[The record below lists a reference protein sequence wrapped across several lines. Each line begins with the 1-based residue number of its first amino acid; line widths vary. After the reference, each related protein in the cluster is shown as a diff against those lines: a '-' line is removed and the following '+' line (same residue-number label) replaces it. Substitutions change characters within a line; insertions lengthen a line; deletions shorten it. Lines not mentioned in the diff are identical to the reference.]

1 MSRDAAD
8 PTCWMLS
15 SRGNLMSRINDLSVK
30 IYRML
35 FVLPPAA
42 SFGALRRRLQGEVIE
57 ETPPL
62 PHPIDRQYGIDTSGN
77 MGFDQLRA
85 GSPADIYQVSYGG
98 SQPSIIR
105 RVLGLIPN
113 LDASVFLDLGCGKG
127 RALAVASE
135 FPFRRLV
142 GVELAPVLVKIARA
156 NAEHLGRCFPLRPPI
171 RVDQGDAATTQLPE
185 GQVVVYFFHPFFRGL
200 MKRVLANLENGVISG
215 RISKLFVVYYNPVY
229 ADLYDWSPVFQRY
242 FVDNLEYNAEE
253 AGTGASYHDRG
264 DAVAIWQSRGEP
276 QTPAQTGAAAKI
288 VIEPPG
294 WRARVVR

>member
-1 MSRDAAD
+1 MSAAAVQ
-8 PTCWMLS
+8 PTCWALP
-15 SRGNLMSRINDLSVK
+15 SRGDPMSRINDLSVK

-42 SFGALRRRLQGEVIE
+42 SFAALRRRLKGEQPL

-62 PHPIDRQYGIDTSGN
+62 PHPIDRQYDIDTSGN

-105 RVLGLIPN
+105 RVLDLIPDLQN
-113 LDASVFLDLGCGKG
+113 AVFLDLGCGKG

-135 FPFRRLV
+135 YPFRHLV
-142 GVELAPVLVKIARA
+142 GVELAPVLVQIARA
-156 NAEHLGRCFPLRPPI
+156 NADHLSRRFPHRPPI
-171 RVDQGDAATTQLPE
+171 RVEEGDAATTRLPD

-200 MKRVLANLENGVISG
+200 MKRVLANLETAVLSG
-215 RISKLFVVYYNPVY
+215 RITKLFVVYYNPVY
-229 ADLYDWSPVFQRY
+229 ADLYDSSPVFQRY
-242 FVDNLEYNAEE
+242 FAETLEYDAEE
-253 AGTGASYHDRG
+253 MGTGASYHDRN
-264 DAVAIWQSRGEP
+264 DAIAVWQSHGEP
-276 QTPAQTGAAAKI
+276 QTPARPGAAAKI